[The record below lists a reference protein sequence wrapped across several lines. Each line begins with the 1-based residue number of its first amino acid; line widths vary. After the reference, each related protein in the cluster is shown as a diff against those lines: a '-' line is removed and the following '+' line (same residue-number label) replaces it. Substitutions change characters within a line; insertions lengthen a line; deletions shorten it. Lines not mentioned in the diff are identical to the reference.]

1 MTLNRALPSG
11 FLPKVSQLPLSLRTQ
26 YCSFLG
32 FPMNIVMFL
41 GKYGEKE
48 LRQSNGMKRRKD
60 FEP

>member
-11 FLPKVSQLPLSLRTQ
+11 FLPEGTQLPLSLRTQ

-32 FPMNIVMFL
+32 SLTNIVMFL

-48 LRQSNGMKRRKD
+48 LRAAKWDKKEKG
-60 FEP
+60 F